1 MKRLSGEME
10 GERKMFAKDDLIV
23 YGSTG
28 VCRVEGVGLPEYRPT
43 PDDETLYYKLAPV
56 YSVGYIY
63 IPVDTPVYMRPV
75 MTREQAERL
84 IDAIVQVEPKN
95 LVGLDTRTLTEK
107 YKTTLSHE
115 DPRALICLIKSVKDK
130 TQKAI
135 ARGRRPGKID
145 KDYMK
150 RARELLY
157 GELAVSLEIPLDD
170 VDGYIH
176 ERMGEVLEE
185 AEEAI
190 AE

>member
-1 MKRLSGEME
+1 
-10 GERKMFAKDDLIV
+10 MFAKDDLIV

-43 PDDETLYYKLAPV
+43 PDDETLYYKLAPI

-63 IPVDTPVYMRPV
+63 IPVDAPVYMRPV
-75 MTREQAERL
+75 MTHEQAERL
-84 IDAIVQVEPKN
+84 VAAITQVEPRD
-95 LVGLDTRTLTEK
+95 LTGLDTRTLTDK
-107 YKTTLSHE
+107 YKTILSHE
-115 DPRALICLIKSVKDK
+115 DPRALICLIKSVKSK

-135 ARGRRPGKID
+135 NSGRRPGKID

-157 GELAVSLEIPLDD
+157 GELAISLEIPLDD

-176 ERMGEVLEE
+176 ERMGEVLAEE
-185 AEEAI
+185 DEEAI
-190 AE
+190 AQ